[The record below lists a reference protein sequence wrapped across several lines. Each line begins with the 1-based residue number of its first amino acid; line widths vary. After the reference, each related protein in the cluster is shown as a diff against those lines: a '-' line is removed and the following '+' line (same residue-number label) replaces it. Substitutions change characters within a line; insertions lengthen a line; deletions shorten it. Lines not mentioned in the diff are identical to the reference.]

1 MKNDQNVSKWM
12 NLAAVLMFAAA
23 VLQITNEKFIL
34 GAIFFGAGACFMT
47 AAANFRKNGPDESD
61 QKN

>member
-23 VLQITNEKFIL
+23 VLQITNDKFIP
-34 GAIFFGAGACFMT
+34 GAIFFGAGACF
-47 AAANFRKNGPDESD
+47 AAAAAKFRKKEQTKTS
-61 QKN
+61 KR

>member
-23 VLQITNEKFIL
+23 VLQIINDKFIP
-34 GAIFFGAGACFMT
+34 GAIFFGAGACFM
-47 AAANFRKNGPDESD
+47 AAAAKFRKKEQTKTS
-61 QKN
+61 KR